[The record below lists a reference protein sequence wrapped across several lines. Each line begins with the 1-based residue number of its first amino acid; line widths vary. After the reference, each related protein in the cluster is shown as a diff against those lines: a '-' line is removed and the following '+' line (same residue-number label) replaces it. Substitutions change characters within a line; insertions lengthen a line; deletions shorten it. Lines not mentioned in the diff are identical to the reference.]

1 MKKDVSKQDVSKK
14 AVSISDLEMEE
25 QSASF
30 KKSMSFV
37 VSRVLPIPKQWSAE
51 ELEKA
56 EFPKDM
62 TALSLDEL
70 GRLMSVWTSI
80 IAYTQFEVAK
90 ADVEYSALSRQL
102 DYNRKLLYLKLSGK
116 EGYTEEMKRAEMVV
130 NDVVARIS
138 VQTEYARAR
147 LTLLKALLSAYGK
160 YYTALSRELSR
171 REVVEP
177 TQIRREDK
185 AKQIKHRQGG
195 TSLSYDLEALFGIGE
210 DEQEDEQE

>member
-14 AVSISDLEMEE
+14 DVSISDLEMEE

-30 KKSMSFV
+30 KKAMSFV
-37 VSRVLPIPKQWSAE
+37 VNRVLPVPKQWSAE

-56 EFPKDM
+56 EFPEDM

-102 DYNRKLLYLKLSGK
+102 EYNRRLLYLELSGK

-147 LTLLKALLSAYGK
+147 LTLLKALLSSYGK

-177 TQIRREDK
+177 TQIGREDK
-185 AKQIKHRQGG
+185 AKQIKHSQGG
-195 TSLSYDLEALFGIGE
+195 TSLSHDLEALFGIDE
-210 DEQEDEQE
+210 DEQE

>member
-14 AVSISDLEMEE
+14 DVSIFDLEMEE
-25 QSASF
+25 QSTSF

-37 VSRVLPIPKQWSAE
+37 VDRVLPIPQQWSAE

-90 ADVEYSALSRQL
+90 ADVEHSALSRQL
-102 DYNRKLLYLKLSGK
+102 DYNRRLLYLELSGK
-116 EGYTEEMKRAEMVV
+116 EGYTEEMKRAQMVV

-147 LTLLKALLSAYGK
+147 LTLLKALLSSYGK

-177 TQIRREDK
+177 TQIGREDK
-185 AKQIKHRQGG
+185 TKQIKHSQGG
-195 TSLSYDLEALFGIGE
+195 TSLSHDLEVMFGIGE
-210 DEQEDEQE
+210 DEQE

>member
-1 MKKDVSKQDVSKK
+1 MKKDISKRDVSKK
-14 AVSISDLEMEE
+14 DASISDLEMEE

-37 VSRVLPIPKQWSAE
+37 MNRAFPIPKQWSAE

-102 DYNRKLLYLKLSGK
+102 DYNRKLLYLELSGK

-130 NDVVARIS
+130 NDTVARIS

-160 YYTALSRELSR
+160 YYAALSRELSR

-177 TQIRREDK
+177 TQIGREDK
-185 AKQIKHRQGG
+185 ARQIKHRQGG
-195 TSLSYDLEALFGIGE
+195 TSLSHDLEELFGIGE
-210 DEQEDEQE
+210 DEPEDEWE

>member
-1 MKKDVSKQDVSKK
+1 MKKNVSKQDVSKK

-37 VSRVLPIPKQWSAE
+37 VNRVLPIPKQWSAE

-102 DYNRKLLYLKLSGK
+102 DYNRKLLYLELSGK

-130 NDVVARIS
+130 NDTVARIS

-160 YYTALSRELSR
+160 YYAALSRELSR

-177 TQIRREDK
+177 TQIGREDK
-185 AKQIKHRQGG
+185 ARQIKHRQGG
-195 TSLSYDLEALFGIGE
+195 TSLSHDLEELFGIGE

>member
-14 AVSISDLEMEE
+14 DVSIFDLEMEE
-25 QSASF
+25 QSTSF

-37 VSRVLPIPKQWSAE
+37 VDRVLPIPQQWSAE
-51 ELEKA
+51 ELGKA

-90 ADVEYSALSRQL
+90 ADVEHSALSRQL
-102 DYNRKLLYLKLSGK
+102 DYNRRLLYLELSGK
-116 EGYTEEMKRAEMVV
+116 EGYTEEMKRAQMVV

-147 LTLLKALLSAYGK
+147 LTLLKALLSSYGK

-177 TQIRREDK
+177 TQIGREDK
-185 AKQIKHRQGG
+185 AKQIKHSQGG
-195 TSLSYDLEALFGIGE
+195 TSLSHDLEVMFGIGE
-210 DEQEDEQE
+210 DEQE

>member
-1 MKKDVSKQDVSKK
+1 MKKNVSKQDVSKK
-14 AVSISDLEMEE
+14 DVSISDLEMEE

-37 VSRVLPIPKQWSAE
+37 VNRVLPIPKQWSAE

-102 DYNRKLLYLKLSGK
+102 EYNRKLLYLELSGK

-147 LTLLKALLSAYGK
+147 LTLLKALLSSYGK
-160 YYTALSRELSR
+160 YYAALSRELSR

-177 TQIRREDK
+177 TQIGREDK
-185 AKQIKHRQGG
+185 AKRIKHSQGG
-195 TSLSYDLEALFGIGE
+195 TSLSHDLEALFGIDE

>member
-14 AVSISDLEMEE
+14 DVSISDLEMEE
-25 QSASF
+25 QSTSF

-37 VSRVLPIPKQWSAE
+37 VDRVLPIPQQWSAE

-90 ADVEYSALSRQL
+90 ADVEHSALSRQL
-102 DYNRKLLYLKLSGK
+102 EYNRRLLYLELSGK
-116 EGYTEEMKRAEMVV
+116 EGYTEEMKRAQMVV

-177 TQIRREDK
+177 TQIGREDK
-185 AKQIKHRQGG
+185 TKQIKHSQGG
-195 TSLSYDLEALFGIGE
+195 TSLSHDLEELFGIGE
-210 DEQEDEQE
+210 DEQE